1 MKKVLVAIVGVGV
14 VIALASFTLV
24 GGDSDQ
30 IEFFTSDVTRGTIEN
45 AVAAT
50 GSVEAV
56 LTVQV
61 GSQVT
66 GQVQALYADFNS
78 IVRAGQLLAV
88 LDARTFEAALQNSRA
103 SLVSARSRI
112 RTAEADLVNA
122 HASLV
127 SVRASL
133 ESARVDADKAQIQ
146 FRRSQELQE
155 AELISDTE
163 FENARATAEA
173 GRARLAQSEASVTQ
187 GEAQIISREAGIEQ
201 ANASVV
207 QAEADVDRAELNLEY
222 TSIYSPVDG
231 VVISREVDV
240 GQTVSA
246 STSAPTLF
254 NIANDLAQMRV
265 NTSVDEADIGRLAQT
280 NDVNFTV
287 DAYPGEQFRG
297 RIEEIRLNPRTSQNV
312 VTYSVIV
319 AVNNQ
324 DLKLKPGMTANI
336 TVTTARRDDVL
347 TVPNSALR
355 YTPADAEHEM
365 GQLMTRGMGG
375 MGGRGAASSPA
386 SESRQASEGRE
397 RFRAPGGRGRREQ
410 GGFGAEG
417 FPTRWGMETARIQGG
432 GAGGNAPG
440 QLWDPG
446 DKLQFAT
453 PPETTPRPG
462 VVWVLNSQGVPEPR
476 MLMLGITDGTRS
488 EVLSG
493 DLAVGEVLL
502 IGDSS
507 VLEEDTGNT
516 RQFNPFGGRMGGR
529 MGGFADH

>member
-66 GQVQALYADFNS
+66 GQVQMLYADFNS

-88 LDARTFEAALQNSRA
+88 LDARTFEAALENSRA

-127 SVRASL
+127 SARASL

-163 FENARATAEA
+163 FENARATVEA
-173 GRARLAQSEASVTQ
+173 ARARLAQSEASLAQ
-187 GEAQIISREAGIEQ
+187 GEAQIISRAAGIEQ

-355 YTPADAEHEM
+355 YMPADAEHEM

-375 MGGRGAASSPA
+375 RGDASSPA
-386 SESRQASEGRE
+386 SESRQAPEGRE
-397 RFRAPGGRGRREQ
+397 RFRAPGGSGGRDQ
-410 GGFGAEG
+410 GGFRAEG
-417 FPTRWGMETARIQGG
+417 FPTRRGMETARIQGG
-432 GAGGNAPG
+432 GASGNAPG

-446 DKLQFAT
+446 EKLQFAT
-453 PPETTPRPG
+453 PPEPTPRPG

-476 MLMLGITDGTRS
+476 MLMLGITDGARS

-493 DLAVGEVLL
+493 NLAAGEVLL

-529 MGGFADH
+529 MGGFAGH

>member
-66 GQVQALYADFNS
+66 GQVQTLYADFNS

-88 LDARTFEAALQNSRA
+88 LDARTFEAALENSRA

-127 SVRASL
+127 SARASL
-133 ESARVDADKAQIQ
+133 ESAGVDADKAQIQ

-163 FENARATAEA
+163 FENARATVEA
-173 GRARLAQSEASVTQ
+173 ARARLAQSEASLAQ

-355 YTPADAEHEM
+355 YMPADAEHQM

-375 MGGRGAASSPA
+375 RGDASSPA
-386 SESRQASEGRE
+386 SESRQAPEGRE
-397 RFRAPGGRGRREQ
+397 RFRAPGGSGGRDQ
-410 GGFGAEG
+410 GGFRAEG
-417 FPTRWGMETARIQGG
+417 FPTRRGMETARIQGG
-432 GAGGNAPG
+432 GASGNAPG

-446 DKLQFAT
+446 EKLQFAT
-453 PPETTPRPG
+453 PPEPTPRPG
-462 VVWVLNSQGVPEPR
+462 VVWVLNSQGIPEPR
-476 MLMLGITDGTRS
+476 MLMLGITDGARS

-493 DLAVGEVLL
+493 DLAAGEVLL

-507 VLEEDTGNT
+507 VLEEDTGN
-516 RQFNPFGGRMGGR
+516 RPQFNPFGGRMGGR
-529 MGGFADH
+529 MGGFAGH